1 LTVLARS
8 YKAYGYRLWVSEDES
23 ESVVIHAENVH
34 AALKEF
40 NPDYDGKKFISAGV
54 IRITVA

>member
-1 LTVLARS
+1 MKGHRYA
-8 YKAYGYRLWVSEDES
+8 YRLWISEDES
-23 ESVVIHAENVH
+23 ESVVIRAENVH